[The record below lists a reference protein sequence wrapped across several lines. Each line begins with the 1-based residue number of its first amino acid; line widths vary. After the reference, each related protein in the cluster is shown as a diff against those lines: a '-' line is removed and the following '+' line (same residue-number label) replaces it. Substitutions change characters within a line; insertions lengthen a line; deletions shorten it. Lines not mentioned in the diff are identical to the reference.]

1 MIIKS
6 LYEGILADMESTM
19 SHGDSDA
26 ALISLN
32 QPDSDARK
40 MFGIDTDNNTPFF
53 VKDNALFVTKS
64 MHKSTIGVFA
74 NLVDYDIAPII
85 NNLNVDT
92 MIFRGG
98 LSLFGNGNLTGN
110 TLTPTIISST
120 MSICNFKNVNGVNL
134 ICDPARAGS
143 DFMPSIKFN
152 DDVKSIT
159 NCKLE
164 IFYQNSSIRFNK
176 IPTLKNV
183 SSSTIE
189 TIRITDEQQNVKWRD
204 TIFNKLFDFGYTVE
218 FKHPDKDKINTVK
231 INNMTDIRKLMV
243 CKDFYS
249 RIYDEWPYKLKHG
262 AKLSDLLD
270 ISGFKKLQKVTIYD
284 KKMGIIFENTKLSNC
299 HKTAIGYF
307 ESMLKDSHEKMPG
320 TDTRTSILDHTP
332 ITLDGWNVF
341 IVRM

>member
-1 MIIKS
+1 MRS
-6 LYEGILADMESTM
+6 LYESIL
-19 SHGDSDA
+19 SDIDTNLDAGTQEA
-26 ALISLN
+26 ALLALN
-32 QPDSDARK
+32 QYGSDARK
-40 MFGIDTDNNTPFF
+40 MFSIDADNKTPFF
-53 VKDNALFVTKS
+53 VKDNVLFVTKS
-64 MHKSTIGVFA
+64 MRKSTIGVFA

-85 NNLNVDT
+85 KDLDVHA
-92 MIFRGG
+92 MLFRGG

-110 TLTPTIISST
+110 TLTPAIISST
-120 MSICNFKNVNGVNL
+120 ISICNFKSVSDVNL

-143 DFMPSIKFN
+143 DFMPSMKF
-152 DDVKSIT
+152 DDEVKSIT

-164 IFYQNSSIRFNK
+164 IFYQNPSIRFSK

-189 TIRITDEQQNVKWRD
+189 TIRITDEQQKVEWRD
-204 TIFNKLFDFGYTVE
+204 TLFNKLFDFGYTVE
-218 FKHPDKDKINTVK
+218 FTHPGKDKINTVK
-231 INNMTDIRKLMV
+231 INNMTDIRKLIV

-249 RIYDEWPYKLKHG
+249 RIYNEWPYKIKHG
-262 AKLSDLLD
+262 AKLSDLID
-270 ISGFKKLQKVTIYD
+270 ISGFEKLHKITIYD

-320 TDTRTSILDHTP
+320 TDTRTSILEHIP